1 MEKKS
6 GLSSYSKIVLAVSA
20 FLFLVDALL
29 GSVLAIRTVDR
40 MKRVI
45 QGKILEI
52 AYSAANLLNGDHIE
66 LLTYEDEEN
75 KTDLYMESYN
85 VLKAFKTSSIDDNA
99 GLAYIYCI
107 VERDGKYVFS
117 VDPSDDPGAFLE
129 EETITTAAL
138 VSAFNG
144 KAGFDNVSY
153 VDRWGN
159 LLSAYAPVYGSDN
172 TTVKAVVGVDVWADW
187 YMKEIYSSALLIG
200 GIMLVTIG
208 LGIASAVFIMRKL
221 KKKVDSLSIE
231 MADLETDVNGLL
243 AEIRIPDKE
252 IGEDSDFED
261 EQNDHLAVLRKQIKL
276 TRKELKNYLDYTHQ
290 QALIDSLT
298 RLGNRSAYYDA
309 IKKIN
314 ELINNDK
321 RASFAV
327 AVFDINGLKD
337 INDKFGHE
345 AGDKAIRIAAN
356 TISEAFIRENCYRIG
371 DDEFVVIYIGLDEE
385 GAKNRMLDFD
395 EILLE
400 NIKMNSLDFSL
411 TISKGFALFDGKK
424 DKDFS
429 AVFSKADKLMY
440 AEKSEFYKKGETN
453 RRK

>member
-75 KTDLYMESYN
+75 KTELFMESYN
-85 VLKAFKTSSIDDNA
+85 ILKAFKTSSIDDNA
-99 GLAYIYCI
+99 GLAYIYCV

-129 EETITTAAL
+129 EETITTPAL
-138 VSAFNG
+138 VAAFDGN
-144 KAGFDNVSY
+144 AGFDNISY

-172 TTVKAVVGVDVWADW
+172 TVKAVVGVDVWAEW
-187 YMKEIYSSALLIG
+187 YLKEIYSSALLIG

-208 LGIASAVFIMRKL
+208 LGIASAVFIMKKL
-221 KKKVDSLSIE
+221 RKKVDDLSVE
-231 MADLETDVNGLL
+231 MADLETDVNELL
-243 AEIRIPDKE
+243 TEIQIPDKAIVE
-252 IGEDSDFED
+252 ETDAADNT
-261 EQNDHLAVLRKQIKL
+261 NDHLAILRQQIKF
-276 TRKELKNYLDYTHQ
+276 TRKELKNYLDYTRQ
-290 QALIDSLT
+290 QAFIDALT
-298 RLGNRSAYYDA
+298 KLGNRNAYYDA
-309 IKKIN
+309 VKKIN
-314 ELINNDK
+314 EQINIDK
-321 RASFAV
+321 RTSFAV
-327 AVFDINGLKD
+327 AVFDINGLKE
-337 INDKFGHE
+337 INDKLGHE
-345 AGDKAIRIAAN
+345 FGDKAIIVTAD
-356 TISEAFIRENCYRIG
+356 TLSEAFSRENCYRIG
-371 DDEFVVIYIGLDEE
+371 GDEFVVIYIGLDEE
-385 GAKNRMLDFD
+385 GMKNRMLDFD
-395 EILLE
+395 EILSE
-400 NIKMNSLDFSL
+400 NIKTKTVDFKL
-411 TISKGFALFDGKK
+411 GISKGFALFDVKK
-424 DKDFS
+424 DKNFAS
-429 AVFSKADKLMY
+429 VFSKADKLMY
-440 AEKSEFYKKGETN
+440 VEKSEYYKKAETN